1 MIIALLMVERVG
13 IGGFLPWVLR
23 DLRMSPFTALVAVE
37 DGFQLI
43 GAKQVLY
50 LGNLFLLERL
60 FMILTRSAFDLV
72 IQILLC

>member
-13 IGGFLPWVLR
+13 ISGFLPWVLR
-23 DLRMSPFTALVAVE
+23 DLRLPPFTALIAIE
-37 DGFQLI
+37 DGLQLF

-60 FMILTRSAFDLV
+60 FLILTRSAFDLV
-72 IQILLC
+72 IILLC